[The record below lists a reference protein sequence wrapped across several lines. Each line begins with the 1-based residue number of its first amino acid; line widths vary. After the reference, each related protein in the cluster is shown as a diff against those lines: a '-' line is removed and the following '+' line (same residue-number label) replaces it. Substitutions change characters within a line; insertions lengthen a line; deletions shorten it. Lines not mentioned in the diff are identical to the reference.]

1 MCSDKEAGE
10 EDDIS
15 DPEYNIM
22 LDDVEDDDEEEI
34 RNDKATRVSS
44 TLVYYLYVTPKP
56 PGSQVH

>member
-1 MCSDKEAGE
+1 MEAGE
-10 EDDIS
+10 EDDVS

-44 TLVYYLYVTPKP
+44 TLTLSVSV
-56 PGSQVH
+56 